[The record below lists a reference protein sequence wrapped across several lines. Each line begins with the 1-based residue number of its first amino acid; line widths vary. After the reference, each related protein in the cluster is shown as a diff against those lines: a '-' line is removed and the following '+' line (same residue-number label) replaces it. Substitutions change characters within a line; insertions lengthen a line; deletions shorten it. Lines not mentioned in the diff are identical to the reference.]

1 MSTEQY
7 IKRTSKV
14 IQENMS
20 INQVDIDIDSSIPD
34 NVNVS
39 KVLTTFRGSLPRGYF
54 KKLNGIKV
62 IDLEEFDQRNISA
75 KYSADDKTL
84 YISAERQDSNSDMLD
99 DLMHEMGHHAETLYG
114 DFIYGDNAIKD
125 EFLMKRMQLRF
136 ELGSDGYDYTQFD
149 FKNTE
154 FDPELDVYL
163 YKRVGKEKLKMM
175 TAGIFVRPYQSLSIR
190 EYFAVGFEQ
199 YYLGNHKT
207 LHRDCPV
214 LYKRVE
220 ELDLKVKKES
230 R

>member
-1 MSTEQY
+1 MSTREY
-7 IKRTSKV
+7 INRTSKV

-20 INQVDIDIDSSIPD
+20 INQVSIDIDSELPD
-34 NVNVS
+34 DVNVA
-39 KVLTTFRGSLPRGYF
+39 KVLTTFRGSLPKGYF
-54 KKLNGIKV
+54 KKLNGIRV
-62 IDLEEFDQRNISA
+62 VDLKEFDQRNISA
-75 KYSADDKTL
+75 KYSVDDKIL
-84 YISAERQDSNSDMLD
+84 YISANRQDNNNDMLD
-99 DLMHEMGHHAETLYG
+99 DLIHEMGHHAETLYG
-114 DFIYGDNAIKD
+114 DFIYGDGAIKD
-125 EFLMKRMQLRF
+125 EFIMKRMQLRF

-149 FKNTE
+149 FKNTQ
-154 FDPELDVYL
+154 FNPELDVFL

-175 TAGIFVRPYQSLSIR
+175 TAGMFVRPYQSLSLQ

-220 ELDLKVKKES
+220 ELDQKVRKES